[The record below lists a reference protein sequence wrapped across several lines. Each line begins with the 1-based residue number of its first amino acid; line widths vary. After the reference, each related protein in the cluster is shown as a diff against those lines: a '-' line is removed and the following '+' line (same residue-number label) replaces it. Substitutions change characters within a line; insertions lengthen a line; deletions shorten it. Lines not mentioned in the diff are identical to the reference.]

1 MVIFFKNYFKRM
13 LSTFLFSVQG
23 QHLDTKNFAPIL
35 KMMSTAGPEHESS
48 GESGVAVAPDIKT
61 KLPKKYKVLLHN
73 DDYTTMEFV
82 VHVLEKFFQKSVLEA
97 NTIMMEVH
105 VKGVG
110 ICGIYTYEVAE
121 SKANKVNKYSRD
133 NGHPLKCT
141 ISPE

>member
-1 MVIFFKNYFKRM
+1 MKNCFKRI
-13 LSTFLFSVQG
+13 LSTLSSTVQG
-23 QHLDTKNFAPIL
+23 QHLDTRKIVPIL
-35 KMMSTAGPEHESS
+35 TMMSANGTEHESS
-48 GESGVAVAPDIKT
+48 GESGVAVAHDVKT

-110 ICGIYTYEVAE
+110 VCGIYTYEVAE

>member
-1 MVIFFKNYFKRM
+1 
-13 LSTFLFSVQG
+13 
-23 QHLDTKNFAPIL
+23 
-35 KMMSTAGPEHESS
+35 MSTAGPEHESS

-110 ICGIYTYEVAE
+110 VCGVYTYEVAE